1 MLSLFDVIRTTFH
14 SLKYI
19 NQIAKHINQAMKYM
33 NQIMK
38 RKYNAFF
45 CPYLLG
51 LEGLIIVL

>member
-1 MLSLFDVIRTTFH
+1 MLSLFDVIYTTFH

-38 RKYNAFF
+38 RKCNALF
-45 CPYLLG
+45 
-51 LEGLIIVL
+51 